1 MRPGLDASFMK
12 NFCPNEAG
20 LGLTRLLLWLLLLL
34 LEALSDDEGAALSN
48 I

>member
-1 MRPGLDASFMK
+1 MRPGLDASFVK

-34 LEALSDDEGAALSN
+34 EALSDDEGAALSN

>member
-20 LGLTRLLLWLLLLL
+20 LGLTRLLLL